1 MVIIR
6 LGEFLRLS
14 EDSDFTFED
23 GQLSFDAGWTLA
35 EREFR
40 LCSGLRHVVS
50 ETSRIRASALNH
62 ISMQDWDDM
71 QQKIQAVFYGEAQL
85 GDFIASKFHSLSDIE
100 IGKDKTVQE
109 IRNKLIEFQ

>member
-1 MVIIR
+1 
-6 LGEFLRLS
+6 
-14 EDSDFTFED
+14 
-23 GQLSFDAGWTLA
+23 
-35 EREFR
+35 
-40 LCSGLRHVVS
+40 
-50 ETSRIRASALNH
+50 
-62 ISMQDWDDM
+62 MQDWDDM